1 MSIKRDHLW
10 MAVALLVGFALGIY
24 YSKNTGASLVLA
36 GMAQP
41 SSGSNGTKSIPVSV
55 YGMVTAAQGV
65 GDGDS

>member
-41 SSGSNGTKSIPVSV
+41 SSGSNGTKSIPV